1 MEEKKV
7 SKQKT
12 LFNLSLFSA
21 AVFVLLMMAG
31 GSGYAETIQ
40 TAVVVNAA
48 ADYTSGAHSVV
59 SVDPVGGP
67 RTVQNDLAPT
77 KSDNTV
83 VAYGQYFYRIGRYQ
97 MDNVTKF
104 NIQTPN
110 TPIWQFSVL
119 GEGEESCNPHDLV
132 FVNETKAYLLRY
144 GYATAWIV
152 NPSATKESEFK
163 IGELDLSAYN
173 EGDGIP
179 EMHSGVI
186 VNGKLFITLQR
197 QDRTGGYGNWILNEA
212 WLAVIDT
219 ATDKEIATGKGN
231 GKMQGIPL
239 PARNPQ
245 AIFYLAENE
254 TIYVQCAGDL
264 MDAEYSGGIV
274 SISPNSYETK
284 LILDDGDAE
293 NHPYGNISGMAIAS
307 ASKGYFVGYAGWEDN
322 SLYAFNPSTG
332 AVVGA
337 VVNELKNKNIAGM
350 ESGIYPDKNGMIWV
364 ANATDAEVVIIN
376 PADDSVDEKIST
388 HLNPMKVAF
397 CEEFSPGWHVSDK
410 LWIRGIIKSEEK
422 GEIEAIW
429 REGGR
434 EKTTR
439 GDEVIYG
446 HFYASP
452 SDVTWG
458 SSKNPDVFVKIWF
471 DVNGRIDVNF
481 FHVSVPEVKVYSAYP
496 YEGTPKVE
504 TTVTTSERYIRHVYE
519 NGKSS
524 SVKE

>member
-12 LFNLSLFSA
+12 LFNLSLCVA
-21 AVFVLLMMAG
+21 AVLALLMTA
-31 GSGYAETIQ
+31 GSGYAEMTQ
-40 TAVVVNAA
+40 TAVIVNAA
-48 ADYTSGAHSVV
+48 SNYSSGAHSVV

-67 RTVQNDLAPT
+67 RTVQNDLSPT
-77 KSDNTV
+77 KSDLTV
-83 VAYGQYFYRIGRYQ
+83 VAYGHYFYRIGRYQ

-104 NIQTPN
+104 DIHAPDTA
-110 TPIWQFSVL
+110 IWQFSVL
-119 GEGEESCNPHDLV
+119 NKDEESCNPNDLV

-144 GYATAWIV
+144 GSAKAWIV

-163 IGELDLSAYN
+163 IGELDLSGYDD
-173 EGDGIP
+173 GDGIP

-197 QDRTGGYGNWILNEA
+197 QDRTGGYGNWILGEA
-212 WLAVIDT
+212 WVAVIDT

-231 GKMQGIPL
+231 GKMLGIPI
-239 PARNPQ
+239 PAKNPQ
-245 AIFYLAENE
+245 AISYLAENK

-274 SISPNSYETK
+274 SINPETYETK

-293 NHPYGNISGMAIAS
+293 NHPYGNISGMAFAS

-322 SLYAFNPSTG
+322 SLYVFNPSTG
-332 AVVGA
+332 AVSG

-350 ESGIYPDKNGMIWV
+350 ESGAYPDKNGMLWV
-364 ANATDAEVVIIN
+364 CNATDAEIVIIN
-376 PADDSVDEKIST
+376 PADNSIDEKIST
-388 HLNPMKVAF
+388 HLNPIKIAF
-397 CEEFSPGWHVSDK
+397 CEEFSPGWHVTDK
-410 LWIRGIIKSEEK
+410 LWIRGVIKSEEK

-429 REGGR
+429 HESGR

-452 SDVTWG
+452 NDVTWG

-471 DVNGRIDVNF
+471 DVSGRLDVNF
-481 FHVSVPEVKVYSAYP
+481 FHVSVPEVKVYSAFP
-496 YEGTPKVE
+496 YEGTPKLE